1 MSDDVVMRCRSA
13 SHSLGRIYRRARQT
27 RFARRKISSAP
38 ARSRMKKSAAKNGR
52 CYRINHLYNTSQAP
66 KRRIYQKHPTPIPVE
81 NTTFSSEPIY
91 KMSQFSILGMAKH
104 FAMIQANVEAAEHRA
119 LDRASKLIL
128 DECKKEIGNYQSAAG
143 PFAGWA
149 PLKPETISRK
159 ANGDTPLL
167 ETGEMRDSYE
177 RVVGKGEAHVG
188 SNNKKALYH
197 ELGPQKFRRAQ

>member
-1 MSDDVVMRCRSA
+1 
-13 SHSLGRIYRRARQT
+13 
-27 RFARRKISSAP
+27 
-38 ARSRMKKSAAKNGR
+38 
-52 CYRINHLYNTSQAP
+52 
-66 KRRIYQKHPTPIPVE
+66 
-81 NTTFSSEPIY
+81 
-91 KMSQFSILGMAKH
+91 MSQFSILGMAKH

-197 ELGPQKFRRAQ
+197 ELGTSKIPPRSVIGIAAVHKEEQIHKETGRLFYGLLTAQSAPAVAAIVKSKP